1 MRGCAEERLFVAL
14 NGKPTTSPV
23 VTSKR
28 QEDKRQS
35 DCRRFLTIDLEKLV
49 PSHVIE
55 QSRRTIGNIFTLTEV
70 VHRYSLY

>member
-1 MRGCAEERLFVAL
+1 MFAAL
-14 NGKPTTSPV
+14 NGKPTASPV

-70 VHRYSLY
+70 VHQYSLY

>member
-1 MRGCAEERLFVAL
+1 MFAAL
-14 NGKPTTSPV
+14 NGKPTASPV

-35 DCRRFLTIDLEKLV
+35 DCRRFLTIDLEKLKLV

>member
-1 MRGCAEERLFVAL
+1 MFAAL
-14 NGKPTTSPV
+14 NGKPTASPV

-49 PSHVIE
+49 PFHVIE